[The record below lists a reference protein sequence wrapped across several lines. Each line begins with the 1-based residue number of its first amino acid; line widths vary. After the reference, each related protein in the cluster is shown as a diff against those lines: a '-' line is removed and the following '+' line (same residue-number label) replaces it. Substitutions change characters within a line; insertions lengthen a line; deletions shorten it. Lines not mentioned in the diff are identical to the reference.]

1 MDTGGAVI
9 LGVGAFFIVAFI
21 LLCRLTERKRLSV
34 VARDNEEEATHSRGG
49 VKVDAGA
56 VVEATVN
63 CFCSSD

>member
-21 LLCRLTERKRLSV
+21 LLCRVTERKRLSV
-34 VARDNEEEATHSRGG
+34 VARDEEATHSTGG